1 MKVNKRNKRVVIYQR
16 SPDPRERTHFPASR
30 SGIITPR
37 SFHSQ
42 SSSIANI
49 YQLNL
54 KSNLKEHRHKTK
66 SIYSLGKKKISNF
79 IKLKRV
85 LHTDIN
91 IIRHFPIIDSSQH
104 YLTRIIDLDLKPAEK
119 LLKLRFKL
127 IRSPKTRY

>member
-16 SPDPRERTHFPASR
+16 SPDPRERERTHFPASR

-54 KSNLKEHRHKTK
+54 KYNLKEHRHKTK
-66 SIYSLGKKKISNF
+66 SIYSMGKKKISNF
-79 IKLKRV
+79 IKLERV

-104 YLTRIIDLDLKPAEK
+104 YSTRIIDDLKPAE
-119 LLKLRFKL
+119 
-127 IRSPKTRY
+127 

>member
-42 SSSIANI
+42 STSIANI

-54 KSNLKEHRHKTK
+54 KCNLKEHRQKTVYKVYLFYRIKENIYFYEARKSPSHLHK
-66 SIYSLGKKKISNF
+66 
-79 IKLKRV
+79 
-85 LHTDIN
+85 
-91 IIRHFPIIDSSQH
+91 H
-104 YLTRIIDLDLKPAEK
+104 YKALPDNR
-119 LLKLRFKL
+119 LLSTLL
-127 IRSPKTRY
+127 W